1 VRFFAPDRVRQCAE
15 TSESR
20 YAGPVNTA
28 MESDYPLF
36 ADEPKMCT
44 VTELTLQ
51 IKDLV
56 EEGFRSV
63 WVCGEIGTVSRPSS
77 GHLYFT
83 LKDKQAQIR
92 AVLWRLKAQRFRQ
105 LVREG
110 HEVIVRGSL
119 SVYPPRGDYQLV
131 IEDLQPRGEG
141 AQDLALRKLKEKLA
155 RLGFFLPERKR
166 PLPSFPRHIALITSP
181 SGAAIR
187 DMLEI
192 LSRRWPPAQVWVCP
206 VRVQGE
212 EAPREIAWAI
222 DMVNRVAHMEVLI
235 LGRGGGSA
243 EDLAAFNHEGVAQ
256 AIFASRVP
264 VVSAV
269 GHEIDV
275 TIADMV
281 ADRRALTPSEAAE
294 LVTPDRDQLLQVLQ
308 AGRLRMQRLLERR
321 LELARQRLRDLQGRR
336 SLARP
341 LEPIRVREE
350 RLDDLE
356 GRLSRA
362 IRQQWNRARQ
372 RLDAGAARLDALSPL
387 NVLARGYSLTRREK
401 DHLVLREPGQVEPG
415 DRIVTVLAKG
425 TIASRVEP

>member
-1 VRFFAPDRVRQCAE
+1 MIGDF
-15 TSESR
+15 
-20 YAGPVNTA
+20 
-28 MESDYPLF
+28 PLF
-36 ADEPKMCT
+36 PDEPKLCT
-44 VTELTLQ
+44 VSELTLQ

-63 WVCGEIGTVSRPSS
+63 WVCGEIGSVSRPSS
-77 GHLYFT
+77 GHLYLT

-92 AVLWRLKAQRFRQ
+92 AVLWRLKAQRFRH

-119 SVYPPRGDYQLV
+119 NVYPPRGDYQLV

-141 AQDLALRKLKEKLA
+141 TQDLALRKLKEKLA
-155 RLGFFLPERKR
+155 RLGFFAPERKR
-166 PLPSFPRHIALITSP
+166 PLPAFPKHVALVTSP

-192 LSRRWPPAQVWVCP
+192 LSRRWPPARVWVCP
-206 VRVQGE
+206 VRVQGDD
-212 EAPREIAWAI
+212 APREIAWAI
-222 DMVNRVAHMEVLI
+222 DLVNRLAHMDVLI

-243 EDLAAFNHEGVAQ
+243 EDLAAFNDEGVAR

-275 TIADMV
+275 TIADLV

-294 LVTPDRDQLLQVLQ
+294 LVTPDGEQILQGLLACRQ
-308 AGRLRMQRLLERR
+308 RMQRLLERR
-321 LELARQRLRDLQGRR
+321 LDLARQRLHDLLGRR
-336 SLARP
+336 ALARP
-341 LEPIRVREE
+341 LEPVRVREE

-356 GRLSRA
+356 GRLNRA
-362 IRQQWNRARQ
+362 IRQQWTRARQ
-372 RLDAGAARLDALSPL
+372 KLDASAARLGALSPL
-387 NVLARGYSLTRREK
+387 NVLARGYSLTQREQ
-401 DHLVLREPGQVEPG
+401 DHLVLRESGQVQPG
-415 DRIVTVLAKG
+415 DRIVTILAKG
-425 TIASRVEP
+425 VIASRVEP